1 MIRVFFGNPGCGKT
15 TTACKFLKQSKKR
28 YDYAFS
34 NFPIDDS
41 IGRFVDFKDL
51 GAWTFPPHSY
61 IALDEAGIEY
71 NNRNYKSLPQHTI
84 KWFKLHRHYKCD
96 VDVFS
101 QSWEDMDITIRRL
114 ADQLWYMRKIGPFT
128 ILRRFYKTIDILETD
143 RQIRDCFRKEKAIW
157 LLLQPLRLIG
167 LSYIFPQLK
176 GWRFTFRPLYYKY
189 FDSWH
194 VPLTP
199 VRFKKESSSRSGG
212 SD

>member
-34 NFPIDDS
+34 NFSVDDS
-41 IGRFVDFKDL
+41 IGRCVDFKDL
-51 GAWTFPPHSY
+51 GAWTFPQHSY

-128 ILRRFYKTIDILETD
+128 ILRRFYKTVDILETD
-143 RQIRDCFRKEKAIW
+143 RQIRDCFRKEKGIW

-167 LSYIFPQLK
+167 FSHIFPQLK
-176 GWRFTFRPLYYKY
+176 GWRLTFRP
-189 FDSWH
+189 F
-194 VPLTP
+194 
-199 VRFKKESSSRSGG
+199 
-212 SD
+212 